1 MKKTIELKSS
11 LKDPFFDGLKSKI
24 LEMNGVSGFDEYT
37 ESIINPVLN
46 ATLDTF
52 IFLNSK
58 EIPKKPETVNE
69 LLENLSKTQK
79 NNQNIKFSYE
89 QKENV
94 YPSFHHILEE
104 NIDVSLNRRIHTAT
118 LERITDIIENFMS
131 DYSDQLKQNKKIK
144 IEPLVNPDKELVA
157 IVNYITTTW
166 NGFSDEKSQ
175 DFFKTV
181 WDNSNH
187 VLKNHFDQYIFLDFI
202 KNFYDLKDFNEFKIN
217 GVSNFELPMYF
228 LIAKSK
234 LHDLVSNEWRYDK
247 NVNDIL
253 SSVKSEFP
261 FVTKAKPKNW
271 NKMAKNYVDYQGM
284 SELNGY
290 ELKKLFG
297 GMDSGTA
304 GCPSFEIRTALPHVI
319 YDDKCQGR
327 KPLEVLVGAMLG
339 HAYVMNE
346 KNNAT
351 RMLKEWIDLKEQI
364 DENPGQDITF
374 EFKEPL
380 NQALFNLIKDKCEVN
395 PKTLKILGLDKNTNK
410 KKM

>member
-1 MKKTIELKSS
+1 MKKTIELD
-11 LKDPFFDGLKSKI
+11 LNLNDPFFNGLKEKI
-24 LEMNGVSGFDEYT
+24 LEMNGVSGFDEYIN
-37 ESIINPVLN
+37 SIIQPVMN
-46 ATLDTF
+46 ATLKTLKDLTSQ
-52 IFLNSK
+52 SK
-58 EIPKKPETVNE
+58 
-69 LLENLSKTQK
+69 SDKTQLL
-79 NNQNIKFSYE
+79 NVLADSQNKSKVTFSYE
-89 QKENV
+89 HQDNV

-104 NIDVSLNRRIHTAT
+104 NIDVSLNRRIHTST
-118 LERITDIIENFMS
+118 LERITNIVENFMS
-131 DYSDQLKQNKKIK
+131 DYSDKLKQNKKIK
-144 IEPLVNPDKELVA
+144 TEPLVDPDKELVA

-202 KNFYDLKDFNEFKIN
+202 KNFYELKDFNEFKIN

-247 NVNDIL
+247 NVNEIL
-253 SSVKSEFP
+253 YSVKAEFP
-261 FVTKAKPKNW
+261 FATKAKPKNW
-271 NKMAKNYVDYQGM
+271 NKLAKNYVDYEGM
-284 SELNGY
+284 SELNGH

-351 RMLKEWIDLKEQI
+351 KMLKEWIDLKEQI